1 MHPNRI
7 VTKLNQLRAW
17 EIGAFGA
24 VAELFLLN
32 TAVVYV
38 AFLMMS
44 NCVTFSAVAS
54 TTVTTL
60 VNQSV
65 DAGTTIKSAWSGKYL
80 IR

>member
-7 VTKLNQLRAW
+7 VTKLNQLCAR
-17 EIGAFGA
+17 EISAFGT
-24 VAELFLLN
+24 VAEPPLLN

-54 TTVTTL
+54 TTVATL
-60 VNQSV
+60 VDQSV
-65 DAGTTIKSAWSGKYL
+65 YAGTTIEPAWSGKYL